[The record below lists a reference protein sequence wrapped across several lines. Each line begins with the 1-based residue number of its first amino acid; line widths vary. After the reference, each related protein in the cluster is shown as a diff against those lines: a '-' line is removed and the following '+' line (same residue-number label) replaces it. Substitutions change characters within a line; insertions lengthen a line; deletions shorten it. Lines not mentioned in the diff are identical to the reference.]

1 MNTVL
6 AYIELSGDGTP
17 LNTAKSVL
25 AAAAQLGTPVA
36 VLATPEQ
43 PTPELVAQL
52 GALGANA
59 IIAGVGS
66 HVRTQ
71 LVSPQVDTVLAA
83 IEQHS
88 PVTAV
93 VFPHSLEA
101 KEVAARV
108 AIRRDAALLTDVVGV
123 ELSGDAVTA
132 LHSVFGGE
140 FVVQAGATT
149 GVPVITIR
157 AGALEGEAP
166 PAQPELSTLTLAP
179 SETAATITSVNSA
192 GDQTGRP
199 DLASAEVVVS
209 GGRGLG
215 SEENFALV
223 ERLADA
229 LGGAVGASRAA
240 VDAGFVPQSLQVG
253 QTGTTV
259 SPQLY
264 VALGISGAIQH
275 RAGMQTSGTII
286 AINQDEDAPIFDVAD
301 VGVVG
306 DLFTVVPQLIE
317 ALEQR
322 GQ

>member
-1 MNTVL
+1 MTTVL
-6 AYIELSGDGTP
+6 AYIELSAEGTP

-25 AAAAQLGTPVA
+25 AAAAQLGSPVA
-36 VLATPEQ
+36 VIATAAH
-43 PTPELVAQL
+43 PTADLVAEL
-52 GALGANA
+52 GALGATRVF
-59 IIAGVGS
+59 AGTGE

-71 LVSPQVDTVLAA
+71 LVSPQVETVLAA
-83 IEQHS
+83 VEQLS
-88 PVTAV
+88 PVSAL

-101 KEVAARV
+101 KEVAGRV
-108 AIRRDAALLTDVVGV
+108 AIRLDSALLTDVVGV
-123 ELSGDAVTA
+123 EQRGDTVTA

-140 FVVQAGATT
+140 FLVHAAAVQGT
-149 GVPVITIR
+149 PVITLR

-166 PAQPELSTLTLAP
+166 AAQPELTVVPLSPAA
-179 SETAATITSVNSA
+179 TAATITAVNAAAAQS
-192 GDQTGRP
+192 GRP
-199 DLASAEVVVS
+199 DLASADVVVS

-223 ERLADA
+223 EQLADV

-240 VDAGFVPQSLQVG
+240 VDAGYVPQSLQVG

-275 RAGMQTSGTII
+275 RAGMQTAGTII

-322 GQ
+322 SQ

>member
-6 AYIELSGDGTP
+6 AYVELSPEGIP

-25 AAAAQLGTPVA
+25 AAAASLGTPVA
-36 VLATPEQ
+36 VIATGEEPSA
-43 PTPELVAQL
+43 ELVSALGDL
-52 GALGANA
+52 GATRVF
-59 IIAGVGS
+59 AGVGAA
-66 HVRTQ
+66 VGTQ
-71 LVSPQVDTVLAA
+71 LVSPQVDAVIAA
-83 IEQHS
+83 IDALA
-88 PVTAV
+88 PVDAL

-101 KEVAARV
+101 KEIAARV
-108 AIRRDAALLTDVVGV
+108 AVRRDAALLTDVVGV
-123 ELSGDAVTA
+123 ARTGDDITA
-132 LHSVFGGE
+132 EHSVFGGE
-140 FVVQAGATT
+140 YLVRAAATSGA
-149 GVPVITIR
+149 PVITIR
-157 AGALEGEAP
+157 AGALEGEATATSAELITHP
-166 PAQPELSTLTLAP
+166 LTPAQ
-179 SETAATITSVNSA
+179 TAASISSVNTA
-192 GDQTGRP
+192 VAQTGRP
-199 DLASAEVVVS
+199 DLASATVVVS

-223 ERLADA
+223 EQLADV

-240 VDAGFVPQSLQVG
+240 VDAGYVSQSLQVG

-286 AINQDEDAPIFDVAD
+286 AVNQDEDAPIFDVAD

>member
-6 AYIELSGDGTP
+6 AYIELSEEGAP
-17 LNTAKSVL
+17 MNTAKSVL

-36 VLATPEQ
+36 VLAVPEQ

-52 GALGANA
+52 GALGATS
-59 IIAGVGS
+59 IIAGVGE

-83 IEQHS
+83 VEQRS
-88 PVTAV
+88 PITAL

-108 AIRRDAALLTDVVGV
+108 AIRLEAALLTDVVGV
-123 ELSGDAVTA
+123 ELNGDAVTA

-140 FVVQAGATT
+140 FVVQAGARS

-166 PAQPELSTLTLAP
+166 AAQPELSTLTLTP
-179 SETAATITSVNSA
+179 SQTAATITSVNSA
-192 GDQTGRP
+192 VDQTGRP